1 MLPLMTTTNTH
12 HASHSEYILL
22 FISASADSDDIT
34 ATFILHSLFSSLQA
48 LAHGAN
54 EYSLEILDDVE
65 ARGVVNF
72 LDVEFVSGG

>member
-12 HASHSEYILL
+12 HPSHSEYPFL
-22 FISASADSDDIT
+22 FISASADII

-54 EYSLEILDDVE
+54 ERSLEILDDAE

-72 LDVEFVSGG
+72 LDVEFVSGA